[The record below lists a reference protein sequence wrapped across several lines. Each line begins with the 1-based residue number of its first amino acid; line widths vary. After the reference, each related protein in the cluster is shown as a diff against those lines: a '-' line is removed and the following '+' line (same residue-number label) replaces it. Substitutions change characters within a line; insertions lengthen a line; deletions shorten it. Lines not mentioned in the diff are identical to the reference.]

1 MLGTGELPR
10 RGPRMNGPAL
20 LALFPEIPLPRAF
33 ALADVSP
40 APLSDALRFILSSS
54 AGAQRCSPIVRSP
67 EPGLLGAP
75 SRGTG
80 AGKGRGSRSPPSPGA
95 AQAGTV
101 LSRGPPRGPGARRS
115 NCRKRNDLRGPR
127 LALGQAR
134 LPPASPSPRGP
145 SHSLRSGRGAAGQVA
160 GAGVARVGCGAA
172 PLAQSPAPAR
182 ERRAPTL
189 GGSPGSFGRLAP
201 A

>member
-1 MLGTGELPR
+1 MR
-10 RGPRMNGPAL
+10 RGLHSSILGPGSTLQTAVHFLLGSGPARPDTKHPPPGRISG
-20 LALFPEIPLPRAF
+20 AVTGSPR
-33 ALADVSP
+33 P
-40 APLSDALRFILSSS
+40 SD
-54 AGAQRCSPIVRSP
+54 GAEGGERR
-67 EPGLLGAP
+67 ERAW
-75 SRGTG
+75 RG
-80 AGKGRGSRSPPSPGA
+80 AGERRS
-95 AQAGTV
+95 QAGTV